1 MKNVSTFCKHDAD
14 FPAKSDRKLLSP
26 RKQTL
31 DFLTQFARVYQ
42 VESALDS
49 EISGYILNKKRDMR
63 TGIYACSHI
72 LYYLCPRIVIIR

>member
-1 MKNVSTFCKHDAD
+1 MKNVSTCCKHDAD

-49 EISGYILNKKRDMR
+49 EISGYILN
-63 TGIYACSHI
+63 
-72 LYYLCPRIVIIR
+72 